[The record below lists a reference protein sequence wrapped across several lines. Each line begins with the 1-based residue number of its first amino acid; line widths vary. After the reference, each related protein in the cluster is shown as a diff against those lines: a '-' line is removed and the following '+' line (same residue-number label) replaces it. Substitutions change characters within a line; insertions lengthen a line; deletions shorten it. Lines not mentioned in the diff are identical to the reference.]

1 MNVVVVG
8 CGRVGAHIATALDQ
22 RGEHVTV
29 VDRIPQSFSRLHS
42 DFGGLAIRGTGI
54 DEDVLKSA
62 GIEQADAFL
71 AVTDWDNTNL
81 MAAQV
86 AKVVFNVDFVAAR
99 VYDPVRAEIFAN
111 MDIVTISPTV
121 TITNLLLDALES
133 SLPGL
138 MAAR

>member
-1 MNVVVVG
+1 MNVVIVG
-8 CGRVGAHIATALDQ
+8 CGRVGAHLATTLDG
-22 RGEHVTV
+22 RGDAVTV
-29 VDRIPQSFSRLHS
+29 VDRNSQSFSRLES
-42 DFGGLAIRGTGI
+42 GFGGIAIRGTGI

-62 GIEQADAFL
+62 GIEQAHAFL

-86 AKVVFNVDFVAAR
+86 AKVVFNVEFVAAR

-111 MDIVTISPTV
+111 MDIVTISPTI

-133 SLPGL
+133 SESQIVS
-138 MAAR
+138 